1 MQKKQFGRG
10 IGRMDSEFINEIQN
24 TIDRT
29 TPTDP
34 FNAQTWQGPYL
45 AVIKGSEEIEADLKW
60 KYELEFIIPAAT
72 SWENGDD
79 PPVVKTLPDADMLSE
94 CWNYLGLGTGE
105 DVYSALN
112 ITELANKSSNIMG
125 IDPANLPAG
134 FKLQPVPIG
143 AFVWCRVGTTP
154 YTEGGT
160 NVGDNGD
167 LILFNYNNQFD
178 GSC

>member
-1 MQKKQFGRG
+1 MQRKQFGKG
-10 IGRMDSEFINEIQN
+10 IGRMDAEFINELQN

-34 FNAQTWQGPYL
+34 FNAQAWQGPYL
-45 AVIKGSEEIEADLKW
+45 AVIKGHEVIEDDLKW
-60 KYELEFIIPAAT
+60 KYELEFITPAAT
-72 SWENGDD
+72 TWENEDD
-79 PPVVKTLPDADMLSE
+79 PPVVKTLADGDLLSE

-105 DVYSALN
+105 GVYAALN
-112 ITELANKSSNIMG
+112 ITEIANSSTNVMG
-125 IDPANLPAG
+125 IDPSNLPAG
-134 FKLQPVPIG
+134 FTLQPVPTG

-160 NVGDNGD
+160 DVGDAGD
-167 LILFNYNNQFD
+167 LILFEYTNQFD